1 MGKYFTERERY
12 KLEAYLDAGLPKAEI
27 ARRLGKSRQTIY
39 NEIKRGTVV
48 QMDTYLE
55 KYKVYKADAA
65 QRVASFNQSAKG
77 RPYKLGSD
85 YALAGFIEDKVLN
98 EKWSPAAV
106 AGYVRNHK
114 MFSVTLCHKTLY
126 NYIHSGLFLHLTPK
140 KLRKYRY
147 GRKHM
152 DFVRVA
158 KNNAVCQSIEERPK
172 DIKYREDAGHWE
184 MDTVVSCKG
193 GSGCLLVM
201 TERKTRYE
209 IIRKIRHKSQKDV
222 KRALD
227 GLPLSGSQFA
237 HIFKPI
243 TVDNGNEFLDA
254 DGIQCDSSG
263 SRRTELYYCH
273 PYASWER
280 GSNEN
285 LNRMIRR
292 WIPKGTDI
300 SKVPDSFIS
309 YVQHWINTFP
319 RGIFGYRSAYDMMK
333 EEGLSFPV

>member
-12 KLEAYLDAGLPKAEI
+12 KLEAFLQDGIPKAEI

-39 NEIKRGTVV
+39 NEIKRGMVE
-48 QMDTYLE
+48 QIGYDLI
-55 KYKVYKADAA
+55 KYTAYKADAA
-65 QRVASFNQSAKG
+65 QRVSASNQSAKG
-77 RPYKLGSD
+77 RPYKLGAD
-85 YALAGFIEDKVLN
+85 YALAAFIENKVLH

-106 AGYVRNHK
+106 AGYVRNHG
-114 MFSVTLCHKTLY
+114 MFTVTLCHKTLY
-126 NYIHSGLFLHLTPK
+126 NYIHSGLFLNLTPD
-140 KLRKYRY
+140 KLKKYRHL
-147 GRKHM
+147 RKHM
-152 DFVRVA
+152 EFVRVA
-158 KNNAVCQSIEERPK
+158 KNNTVCQSIEERPK
-172 DIKYREDAGHWE
+172 HVKQRTDAGHWE

-209 IIRKIRHKSQKDV
+209 IIRKIKHKSQKDV

-227 GLPLSGSQFA
+227 GLPLSVTQFA
-237 HIFKPI
+237 RVFKTI

-254 DGIQCDSSG
+254 DGIQCDRYG
-263 SRRTELYYCH
+263 ARRTELYYCH

-300 SKVPDSFIS
+300 SKVPESYVA
-309 YVQHWINTFP
+309 YVQHWMNAFP
-319 RGIFGYRSAYDMMK
+319 RKIHGYRSAYDMVQ